1 MVPPM
6 RSPFARLSRLA
17 PLWLLASAALACG
30 ARPPAPVAAPPPRS
44 AAKPAAA
51 PVEDANLLPATVLMR
66 IEDEKSS
73 PIFARRGDE
82 SLLIYSAGG
91 RWLSRA
97 LGADGKPKAQTPV
110 DIGPSPGAALTALK
124 AAGDGYLVAWGE
136 AVSTNRALKVFPL
149 DRDGKPRGEPMLIA
163 QIAEEIAWI
172 DVLPNAQG
180 ALVLW
185 DVPREDRADLF
196 VAPLVGG
203 KLEASSLVASGVIG
217 WEATST
223 ERGAALAIIVTPT
236 PTTPAAPPA
245 KGKKGAST
253 APPGEVRATMLGAV
267 SLVDVDVHGKP
278 APAVLVSPE
287 PTAQVDVQIA
297 EVAGKYVIAWTDERA
312 IDACVY
318 TASVEPG
325 GKVATPPRRATAP
338 FGEQALVSL
347 VAEPYAPGG
356 AKSKRAILA
365 WEDLLKAPRDGRS
378 IHLATLGPDGV
389 LGKDRATLVLAANGP
404 PDIEPDGDGFAA
416 LTLSPVTDVEGAGA
430 APPSPAA
437 PRAGSPSAA
446 ASATPS
452 RSPGADAASPAPGS
466 PAASAAPP
474 SSASSAKREVWP
486 SFVRFAPDLSVIAS
500 EPIRAAALG
509 GDGLPELT
517 WALGC
522 VGGDC
527 SALASGSGLNAP
539 LAVISLLARK
549 SAWKPPAWRES
560 EDALPRAASVSAL
573 YDGDHLAEVAAAELP
588 GGAALAAWVTYFIDE
603 GAGGKRVGKP
613 EKAPAGTAAT
623 LSVRPIG
630 EDGAPFKPVI
640 LAQNALS
647 VGGVAIASPRAE
659 APAGENGKKPAP
671 AGKGAEAVV
680 AWVARERGE
689 GQVTVT
695 RVGANGDKLAQK
707 AVTNVSRAPRKG
719 APPSEASDVAIADT
733 GDGYVVAW
741 VDTRDGNAEIYAA
754 KLDRALNKIVPDRR
768 ITEAP
773 GDSAEVQIAI
783 RDKEVVLVWSDAR
796 KNADEG
802 SGDIYLA
809 RLEASTLKKVAVE
822 ARLFASPLH
831 SRTPQIALS
840 GSGFMVS
847 WIEDAFGAGKGDAAA
862 SSERGLRL
870 LLVDGQGAPV
880 GAPQLLR
887 GEQQAPVT
895 SAALACSPEK
905 GGGCRGV
912 LTSAVGEALVLGAFS
927 VNPGSPPGRL
937 QTLATLTG
945 ANTEDV
951 SPAFVGRRGTSLF
964 FADDAVGGAGR
975 ARWMQIIWP

>member
-6 RSPFARLSRLA
+6 RSSTARLSRVA

-30 ARPPAPVAAPPPRS
+30 ARPPAPAAALPPRPVE
-44 AAKPAAA
+44 KPAAA
-51 PVEDANLLPATVLMR
+51 PAEDPNLLPATVLMR
-66 IEDEKSS
+66 IEDEKTS
-73 PIFARRGDE
+73 PIFARRGEE
-82 SLLIYSAGG
+82 SLLLYSAGG

-97 LGADGKPKAQTPV
+97 LGANGKPKDQAPI
-110 DIGPSPGAALTALK
+110 DIGPSPGAALAALK

-136 AVSTNRALKVFPL
+136 AVSTNRALKVLAL

-163 QIAEEIAWI
+163 QIAEELAWI

-196 VAPLVGG
+196 VAPLLSG
-203 KLEASSLVASGVIG
+203 KLEAPLMVASGVIG

-223 ERGAALAIIVTPT
+223 ERGAAIAAIVTPAV
-236 PTTPAAPPA
+236 PPAPPA
-245 KGKKGAST
+245 KGKKGAPA
-253 APPGEVRATMLGAV
+253 APAASPGEVRATKLGAV
-267 SLVDVDVHGKP
+267 SLVDIDVHGKP
-278 APAVLVSPE
+278 APAVMVSPE

-325 GKVATPPRRATAP
+325 GKTAAPPRRATAP
-338 FGEQALVSL
+338 FGEQALVTL
-347 VAEPYAPGG
+347 VAEPYAPGS
-356 AKSKRAILA
+356 AKSKRALLA

-378 IHLATLGPDGV
+378 IHLATVGPDGV
-389 LGKDRATLVLAANGP
+389 LGKERATLVLAANGP

-416 LTLSPVTDVEGAGA
+416 LTLSPADAAPLGA
-430 APPSPAA
+430 A
-437 PRAGSPSAA
+437 SPSAA
-446 ASATPS
+446 ASA
-452 RSPGADAASPAPGS
+452 AASGAAASTASPRGSAIPAAPGS
-466 PAASAAPP
+466 PAASAAPEGG
-474 SSASSAKREVWP
+474 SSSAKREVWP
-486 SFVRFAPDLSVIAS
+486 SFVRFAPDLSVVAS
-500 EPIRAAALG
+500 EPIRAAEFG

-522 VGGDC
+522 AEGAC
-527 SALASGSGLNAP
+527 SALASGAGNNAK
-539 LAVISLLARK
+539 LAVVSLPVRK
-549 SAWKPPAWRES
+549 SGWKPPAWRES

-573 YDGDHLAEVAAAELP
+573 YDGDHLAEVAATELP
-588 GGAALAAWVTYFIDE
+588 GGSALAAWVTYFIDAD
-603 GAGGKRVGKP
+603 AGGKKPGKP
-613 EKAPAGTAAT
+613 EKAPGVTAAT

-630 EDGAPFKPVI
+630 EGGAPGKPVI

-647 VGGVAIASPRAE
+647 VGGVAIVSPREE
-659 APAGENGKKPAP
+659 AAAAGKKPGPP
-671 AGKGAEAVV
+671 AKGAEAVI

-695 RVGANGDKLAQK
+695 RVSGSGDKLAQK

-719 APPSEASDVAIADT
+719 TPPSEASDVAIADV
-733 GDGYVVAW
+733 GDGYLVAW

-754 KLDRALNKIVPDRR
+754 KLDRALNKVVPDRR

-773 GDSAEVQIAI
+773 GDSAEVQIAV

-796 KNADEG
+796 KNPDEG

-809 RLEASTLKKVAVE
+809 RLEAATLKKIAPE

-831 SRTPQIALS
+831 SRTPQIVPS
-840 GSGFMVS
+840 GSGFLVS

-870 LLVDGQGAPV
+870 ALVDAQGAPI

-895 SAALACSPEK
+895 SAALVCAAEK
-905 GGGCRGV
+905 GGPCRGV
-912 LTSAVGEALVLGAFS
+912 LTSAVGETLVLGAFT

-951 SPAFVGRRGTSLF
+951 SPVFAGSRGNSLF

-975 ARWMQIIWP
+975 ARWMQIAWP